1 MYKVMSRGQ
10 VVKAYQRPQIK
21 FDSQQLRRGSVL
33 KKDEQNESKKKIDRV
48 TGHRVINWVFN
59 ELR

>member
-33 KKDEQNESKKKIDRV
+33 KKDENEKRNGSYDRV
-48 TGHRVINWVFN
+48 TGHRIVNWM
-59 ELR
+59 LRNY